1 MANLKRLLLTLI
13 LAAGYMFAEI
23 VGGLLSNS
31 LALLAD
37 AGHMFSDVASLAL
50 SVFAIWIA
58 ARPAGSQR
66 TFGYYRAEILAAL
79 VNGATPVA
87 VSFLSFTKPGTDSVT
102 RQKCRAG

>member
-13 LAAGYMFAEI
+13 LAAGYMVAEI

-58 ARPAGSQR
+58 ARPAVRNARLGTTAPRFWRRWSMEQR
-66 TFGYYRAEILAAL
+66 WLLFR
-79 VNGATPVA
+79 
-87 VSFLSFTKPGTDSVT
+87 FLSFTKPGTDSVT